1 MKNLGGLMKQAQQ
14 MQAKMQEMQAKLEAL
29 EITGESGAGL
39 VRVTLNGKGEMKGV
53 KIDPKLADPADME
66 MLEDLV
72 VAAHRD
78 AKEKIDTQ
86 AAAEMQKITG
96 GMQPVSVQVP
106 LDNKRRLKLLV
117 TNALDGSA
125 QDRADWGNAQ
135 VTCAP

>member
-14 MQAKMQEMQAKLEAL
+14 MQAKMQEMQAKLEGM

-96 GMQPVSVQVP
+96 GMQLPP
-106 LDNKRRLKLLV
+106 GMKL
-117 TNALDGSA
+117 
-125 QDRADWGNAQ
+125 
-135 VTCAP
+135 PF